1 MPDEEPALEAEAKE
15 EAKTGETKEQKRER
29 RKQLL
34 LNRLAM
40 AKVDSVRDRVAWI
53 LNRESNTRDSD
64 IALMLRY
71 WEVFEP
77 ALYARGNIT
86 PRNLYD
92 LTRLTV
98 ISRHRAIIQNEYKLF
113 LASEEVQKR
122 RGTLDEENRERIAAE
137 RPQMSSIVVYADES
151 GKTAENLL
159 VGTLWILD
167 DLETMHLKNA
177 LDDWRRDTKFRP
189 ELHFSEVSK
198 GNLHRYMEVLGI
210 LIARGNSI
218 SFKVLSVPRRG
229 NADSAAVFD
238 DLLFNVI
245 SRGIKHENDTGR
257 APLPRALQVWKD
269 AEEEGRDQVAVARLK
284 ERLQA
289 HSAANFGNRLHVDSV
304 VAIDSSKND
313 FIQIAD
319 LFLGSVNR
327 YLHNNRAE
335 GDHAKDELAR
345 AFIGAFCGEGGI
357 HQIDND
363 MVTFGAL

>member
-1 MPDEEPALEAEAKE
+1 VADEKAVPGVEDREKTKTDEAE
-15 EAKTGETKEQKRER
+15 EQKRER
-29 RKQLL
+29 KKQVL

-64 IALMLRY
+64 ITLMLRY

-86 PRNLYD
+86 PQNLYD

-98 ISRHRAIIQNEYKLF
+98 ISRHRAIIQNDYKLF

-122 RGTLDEENRERIAAE
+122 RGTLGEEHRDRIVAE

-151 GKTAENLL
+151 GKNADHLL

-177 LDDWRRDTKFRP
+177 MDDWRRDTGFKP
-189 ELHFSEVSK
+189 ELHFNEVSR
-198 GNLHRYMEVLGI
+198 GNLYRYMDVLNI
-210 LIARGNSI
+210 LVARGNSI

-229 NADSAAVFD
+229 NADASSVFD

-257 APLPRALQVWKD
+257 APLPRYLQVWKD
-269 AEEEGRDQVAVARLK
+269 AEEEGRDRVAVARLK
-284 ERLQA
+284 ERLEA
-289 HSAANFGNRLHVDSV
+289 HSAAHFENRLRVDSV
-304 VAIDSSKND
+304 VSIDSSKND

-335 GDHAKDELAR
+335 GDHPKDELAR
-345 AFIGAFCGEGGI
+345 AFIAAFCGHGGI
-357 HQIDND
+357 HEIDND